1 MIFRVMVLGCLLAV
15 AHRAVS
21 ATEIYR
27 TAAQPES
34 APNTSRWR
42 MAASGI
48 LRRAVSTAGAPGARP
63 AHPGD
68 QRFVPLKRLEKQ
80 VRFGQLDFICGVGD
94 NPDRRNHFL
103 YLQPPSSPC
112 ATTSRCAAMI
122 RSRSASGTT
131 SGLLAKRASSSS
143 ITAAAPSNDC
153 RPCRDSSSTA
163 AGSAVLPIMTS
174 C

>member
-34 APNTSRWR
+34 APKYIQ
-42 MAASGI
+42 MADGRIGGFCVELFRLLERQEPA
-48 LRRAVSTAGAPGARP
+48 LRIQ
-63 AHPGD
+63 GD

-94 NPDRRNHFL
+94 NPDRH
-103 YLQPPSSPC
+103 
-112 ATTSRCAAMI
+112 
-122 RSRSASGTT
+122 
-131 SGLLAKRASSSS
+131 K
-143 ITAAAPSNDC
+143 
-153 RPCRDSSSTA
+153 
-163 AGSAVLPIMTS
+163 LPTQIDYEINLEIVVW
-174 C
+174 